1 MLPKQPFRGSK
12 DPSSKRLHKPK
23 HRKRPK
29 GAKGNG
35 WALLSIAS
43 SLAAVWAFGIFR
55 LNKKKQTDRTLL
67 SSMLAKPMMITE
79 HAACRMGC
87 R

>member
-1 MLPKQPFRGSK
+1 MLPKQPSRGPK
-12 DPSSKRLHKPK
+12 DPSNKRLPK
-23 HRKRPK
+23 HRHRKRPK

-35 WALLSIAS
+35 WALLSIAG
-43 SLAAVWAFGIFR
+43 SLAAMWAFAIFR
-55 LNKKKQTDRTLL
+55 LNKKKQTERTLL
-67 SSMLAKPMMITE
+67 SSMLAKPMMITD